1 MSVPW
6 IEMWLY
12 PIGDAG
18 AVEVSDDDGDTW
30 VRLQIPAPLPVSDAI
45 ESLRHQLEEHP
56 DLSLTA
62 DWHLTPSTGL
72 SMECPSPWRLRLS
85 PTMADLLGFAEVEYD
100 LAGDEALVPDA
111 TPLAWHSP
119 MGIGYDAFRPIE
131 HVELREYAHGRSSA
145 YLSRHGRAINLSLH
159 VDVAELDH
167 VLLGPLGTH
176 ALTRVYPTLSP
187 PGPGAPWDPEPYGR
201 DHLDGYLDVYPVE
214 VTDIDRPVW
223 GDARLRVSCV
233 VADQAPALVTGR
245 RYSELA
251 AGLPFGFGF
260 VRVAQI
266 DGIPVLFCEREY
278 DATAPSGY
286 TLDASLVVDASAK
299 LGSLVDRERTA
310 LGQGHS
316 LTLRLLDTVAVRNLF
331 RSPTAV
337 SWLTEDVDEAATSL
351 PVQSPT
357 AFESS
362 GGIVYIGTDAI
373 PYVSYSATAVTGGTR
388 GVYGR
393 ALTHDEGTLVTDRP
407 VGWRGRRVR
416 LWYVAVD
423 PTGRIVSSDGEILTD
438 AVLGWTGHVGDDG
451 APAPR
456 RVRAEWELVCEP
468 LDRRLRGQVG
478 AAASGKAR
486 WALDDDSRLIVDV
499 DATFRIRVYSREG
512 VTPAVFGLL
521 EDVVLVPFAAESGRV
536 SLSRMRQLIA
546 EAWDAARTD
555 TTHLGALE
563 WRPQPYGPSDPL
575 GRRWRAVILV
585 ARESDWDGINIITN
599 VSGGNIPFALG
610 FAEADTPS
618 YALPNVVPTSLWAEA
633 ETALDMRGRVGSAVL
648 EVIVERG
655 DISSLESGG
664 WIELEGDDRTQVLRY
679 DGIDVGEDGVVR
691 VTIAGGYAPDLNAL
705 AADEAGGETRDL
717 SARISWGDQGPLAEV
732 MLRQL
737 QSGGRGDNGDYDTL
751 PRGQGYDLAD
761 VDETSFFE
769 VCDGLLGS
777 LGLDL
782 QVDSRT
788 SFGELFGGLLTLS
801 ERAVVPRP
809 SEDGQ
814 DIRLTAVRLGLPGQ
828 VSRDDAARITDRD
841 LVLTGAGQPAARVLL
856 GRPAPNKIA
865 VAVRASSRVDE
876 AALVVNDAA
885 RLAYQ
890 GPVPWEIT
898 IYGIDRAQLVGPVS
912 SWGLSLFRQGET
924 VQALEVDVVPWCTAY
939 EGDEVD
945 VDLSDV
951 QLWQYST
958 GTPGYQGAARVIG
971 RLVDPKTHIPTLWLL
986 ADGALSTTLMSPS
999 MPVVGYDG
1007 TASSPTAVHVPASYY
1022 PVLARYMSERI
1033 GDHLRLRIYA
1043 PGADDMA
1050 TTLLCTAVTDEG
1062 THAELAVAS
1071 VVGAVDLETVVYEE
1085 DFEADTGDWIVQSP
1099 IVRHTGSTSSGST
1112 GPSAAYSGSYYM
1124 YYESSAPAAPGDVR
1138 VADGPAFSLVD
1149 AHAATLTFAWHMY
1162 GATMGTMSV
1171 QVSADRGETWDT
1183 VWTRTGDQG
1192 TAWTLEE
1199 VDLVDYLG
1207 QRCRLR
1213 IVCVGGSSF
1222 TSDMAWDAFS
1232 ITSLR
1237 HRLTNPSSD
1246 EDQSITQA
1254 AHLHTDQDVV
1264 WS

>member
-6 IEMWLY
+6 LEMWLY
-12 PIGDAG
+12 PIGDVG

-45 ESLRHQLEEHP
+45 ENLRSQLEAHP

-62 DWHLTPSTGL
+62 DWYLTPSTGL
-72 SMECPSPWRLRLS
+72 SMESPSPWRIRLS
-85 PTMADLLGFAEVEYD
+85 PTMADLLGFAEVEYS

-111 TPLAWHSP
+111 TPMAWHSP

-145 YLSRHGRAINLSLH
+145 YLSRHGRGINLTLH
-159 VDVAELDH
+159 LDVAELDQ

-187 PGPGAPWDPEPYGR
+187 PAPGEPWDPEPYGR

-214 VTDIDRPVW
+214 VTEFDRPVW
-223 GDARLRVSCV
+223 GDARLRVPCV
-233 VADQAPALVTGR
+233 VADQAPTLVTGR

-286 TLDASLVVDASAK
+286 TLDASLVVDTSAK

-316 LTLRLLDTVAVRNLF
+316 LTLRLLDTAAVRNIF
-331 RSPTAV
+331 RRPTAV
-337 SWLTEDVDEAATSL
+337 SWLTADVDEAATSL
-351 PVQSPT
+351 PVQSPS
-357 AFESS
+357 AFEQS

-388 GVYGR
+388 GAYGR
-393 ALTHDEGTLVTDRP
+393 ALAHDEGTLVTDRP
-407 VGWRGRRVR
+407 IGWRGRRVR

-438 AVLGWTGHVGDDG
+438 SVLGWTGHVGDDG

-468 LDRRLRGQVG
+468 IDRRLRGQIGG
-478 AAASGKAR
+478 AVTGKAR
-486 WALDDDSRLIVDV
+486 WSLDDDGRLVV
-499 DATFRIRVYSREG
+499 SPNATIRVQVVSEDADG
-512 VTPAVFGLL
+512 VQGTV
-521 EDVVLVPFAAESGRV
+521 EDVVLVPFAGLSGML
-536 SLSRMRQLIA
+536 SLSRMRDLIA

-555 TTHLGALE
+555 TTHLQDME
-563 WRPQPYGPSDPL
+563 WRVVPFEAGGPL
-575 GRRWRAVILV
+575 ARAWQAVIL
-585 ARESDWDGINIITN
+585 ARRETGWNAVLVRTN
-599 VSGGNIPFALG
+599 VVEGTNLPMVTGVRDAWTSSRRLVETTSG
-610 FAEADTPS
+610 
-618 YALPNVVPTSLWAEA
+618 LWSELNTKL
-633 ETALDMRGRVGSAVL
+633 EMRGQVGAAVL

-664 WIELEGDDRTQVLRY
+664 WIEIEGDDRTQILRY
-679 DGIDVGEDGVVR
+679 DDLEVGEDGVVR
-691 VTIAGGYAPDLNAL
+691 VTIAGGYAPDLAVL
-705 AADEAGGETRDL
+705 AADEAAGETRDL

-751 PRGQGYDLAD
+751 ARGQGYDLAD
-761 VDETSFFE
+761 VDETSFLE

-788 SFGELFGGLLTLS
+788 SFGELFGGLLTLA

-809 SEDGQ
+809 SGDGQ
-814 DIRLTAVRLGLPGQ
+814 EIRLTAVRIGLPGQ
-828 VSRDDAARITDRD
+828 VSREDAARITDRD
-841 LVLTGAGQPAARVLL
+841 LVLSGAGQPAVRPRV

-876 AALVVNDAA
+876 ASLVVNDGA

-898 IYGIDRAQLVGPVS
+898 IYGIDRAQLVGPVA

-939 EGDEVD
+939 EGDEVE

-971 RLVDPKTHIPTLWLL
+971 RLVDPKTHVPTLWLL

-999 MPVVGYDG
+999 VPVVGYDG
-1007 TASSPTAVHVPASYY
+1007 TASSPTAVHVPVSYF
-1022 PVLARYMSERI
+1022 PVIARYMAERI
-1033 GDHLRLRIYA
+1033 GDHLRLRVYA

-1071 VVGAVDLETVVYEE
+1071 VVGDVDLETIVYEE
-1085 DFEADTGDWIVQSP
+1085 GFEADAGDWIVQSP
-1099 IVRHTGSTSSGST
+1099 ITRHTGSTTSSST
-1112 GPSAAYSGSYYM
+1112 GPSAAYAGSYYM

-1171 QVSADRGETWDT
+1171 QISADRGETWDT

-1192 TAWTLEE
+1192 NAWTLEE
-1199 VDLVDYLG
+1199 VDLADYLG
-1207 QRCRLR
+1207 ARCRMR
-1213 IVCVGGSSF
+1213 IVCVGGSSW
-1222 TSDMAWDAFS
+1222 TSDMAWDA
-1232 ITSLR
+1232 ITITALR

-1246 EDQSITQA
+1246 EDQGVTQA